1 MSDTTASA
9 SAATSASR
17 GTFYVAADHAPIAGL
32 TISSRTPLGEA
43 VTYFSLGAHTDISPE
58 TYPQSVLYVANGGSG
73 TFLLGSEGTA
83 APITPGQAL
92 ITHGGTRAGV
102 LTDAG
107 LVYTEVQTK
116 GDIIM
121 NEAIK
126 AGEVFALKDLVPY
139 QEGSIVNMDVAH
151 NEHMKFVVMAFD
163 EGTGLSEHAAPG
175 NALVFA
181 LEGKATI
188 GYEGKEYP
196 ISAGENFHF
205 APGGRHSVKAN
216 GRFKMALLLMLD

>member
-1 MSDTTASA
+1 MADGE
-9 SAATSASR
+9 R
-17 GTFYVAADHAPIAGL
+17 GAFSVAADHAPIPGL
-32 TISSRTPLGEA
+32 TISSRSAAGEG
-43 VTYFSLGAHTDISPE
+43 VTYFSLGSHTDISPE
-58 TYPQSVLYVANGGSG
+58 TSPGTVLYVGNAGEGEFLVG
-73 TFLLGSEGTA
+73 TEGTA
-83 APITPGQAL
+83 APISAGQAV
-92 ITHGGTRAGV
+92 ITRGGTRVGV
-102 LTDAG
+102 RTREG
-107 LVYTEVQTK
+107 LVYTEAQAK
-116 GDIIM
+116 GELVM

-151 NEHMKFVVMAFD
+151 NDHMKFVVMAFD

-175 NALVFA
+175 DALVFA

-205 APGGRHSVKAN
+205 APGGRHSVRAE
-216 GRFKMALLLMLD
+216 GRFKMALLLML